1 MKIKK
6 SVLENMIREEL
17 IKHTME
23 LYEAEKKSDVSVV
36 DASDENDHDV
46 NDDGEKVNDKQKS
59 KDKKNVN
66 EPAKKS
72 PEKAPEKKKEL
83 PVKDEP
89 ADDDLEKDVAGSEE
103 DIEDVTGGKISK
115 EIVGKT
121 IQSVT
126 AEPKSKILP
135 GAQEINLTF
144 NESPDPLKILI
155 TNSGQ
160 VKFYYRNALHNE
172 L

>member
-1 MKIKK
+1 MRIKK
-6 SVLENMIREEL
+6 SVLESMIKEEIVKYAAKL
-17 IKHTME
+17 C
-23 LYEAEKKSDVSVV
+23 EADKKNDVSVV
-36 DASDENDHDV
+36 DASSDNEHDV
-46 NDDGEKVNDKQKS
+46 NDDGEKVNDKSKS
-59 KDKKNVN
+59 KDKKS
-66 EPAKKS
+66 AKPTPKPS
-72 PEKAPEKKKEL
+72 EKEQPKKKDL
-83 PVKDEP
+83 PAEDEP

-103 DIEDVTGGKISK
+103 DIDDVTGGKISK

-155 TNSGQ
+155 TSSGQ